1 MLARVAEFGR
11 SHFLPRNGRFQSL
24 AAAFPSDLRRETD
37 LAQADEE
44 TTLAVKRENGRRR
57 AFFGL
62 GKVAVSRFDAI
73 GDYTRRFLPFLIS
86 PSTPA
91 CLRNR
96 RAIENG

>member
-57 AFFGL
+57 AFL
-62 GKVAVSRFDAI
+62 GSAKSRCRVL
-73 GDYTRRFLPFLIS
+73 TRS
-86 PSTPA
+86 
-91 CLRNR
+91 
-96 RAIENG
+96 